1 VDGGTIRAL
10 MNGERRFSQAI
21 ADGDGISL
29 VAAAADG
36 AAAAQAVSAGA
47 RALVATRPLDDA
59 LAVPVLWRGDDGPWA
74 ALAANADACVLVAKA
89 AGDDEEELAR
99 RYADVLELGL
109 DCVVEVVDEE
119 ELERTLE
126 SLDPEVFLLSSR
138 AAGSADPLERVL
150 ELLQDVP
157 AGKLAIADVADVDD
171 ETLDELERAGVDAV
185 IVRVDH
191 LEELAT
197 RG

>member
-1 VDGGTIRAL
+1 MD
-10 MNGERRFSQAI
+10 GERRFSQAI

-29 VAAAADG
+29 VAHAADD

-47 RALVATRPLDDA
+47 RALVATSRLGDA
-59 LAVPVLWRGDDGPWA
+59 LALPVLWRGEGGPQA
-74 ALAANADACVLVAKA
+74 AVAANADACVLVAKA
-89 AGDDEEELAR
+89 AGDEEELAH

-138 AAGSADPLERVL
+138 AAGSDDPLERVL
-150 ELLQDVP
+150 DLLQDVP
-157 AGKLAIADVADVDD
+157 AGKLAIADVTDIDD
-171 ETLDELERAGVDAV
+171 EMLDELERAGVDAV
-185 IVRVDH
+185 IVGVDR
-191 LEELAT
+191 LDDLAA

>member
-1 VDGGTIRAL
+1 MD
-10 MNGERRFSQAI
+10 GERRFSQAI

-29 VAAAADG
+29 VAAAADE

-47 RALVATRPLDDA
+47 RALVTTRRLDDA
-59 LAVPVLWRGDDGPWA
+59 LALPVLWRGEGGPQA
-74 ALAANADACVLVAKA
+74 ALAANADACVLVAQA
-89 AGDDEEELAR
+89 AGDDEEELAH

-138 AAGSADPLERVL
+138 AARSDDPLERVL

-157 AGKLAIADVADVDD
+157 AGKLAIAELADVDD

-185 IVRVDH
+185 IVGVDR
-191 LEELAT
+191 LDDLAT